1 MQHRGIAMSLRWVVA
16 VLCVVLGGVG
26 GFAYT
31 RLVTP
36 TYETTATVIAT
47 ETTPAGSRRDVNVA
61 LALSRLTNQQESI
74 AAAATELSLT
84 PEEVSKAVRGSVTP
98 ESPVIAITA
107 DAPTGAQA
115 AEIAN
120 AVADALVT
128 FGTEKMTATGVRLS
142 VLNVATAPVEPASP
156 NLLLDLAIGVG
167 GGVLV
172 GALYLLATGG
182 ARAPAAPPPQTP
194 LPGAYGPGTGR
205 PPTGQAFPP
214 PSGRPYPPPPGPGP
228 NNRPPQG
235 GPPRAPVPPPRRGG
249 PGPR

>member
-156 NLLLDLAIGVG
+156 NLVLDLAIGVG

-182 ARAPAAPPPQTP
+182 TRTPAAPAPQAP
-194 LPGAYGPGTGR
+194 LPGAFGTPR

-214 PSGRPYPPPPGPGP
+214 PASRPYPPPGPGP
-228 NNRPPQG
+228 NNRPPPA
-235 GPPRAPVPPPRRGG
+235 GPPRAPVPPPPRRGG